1 MNQIEI
7 KATIEKLI
15 DTFLYAGEVSIE
27 LREKGL
33 TKEIKEDNTPVSNGD
48 LEVNKIITEK
58 IKELTPDIP
67 IISEESS
74 ENKLIKNLKNFWL
87 IDPIDGT
94 YDYINNKD
102 WGIGQVQ
109 SIIKEKVTVNFENVG
124 KKVIN
129 AKNIEL
135 EKLE

>member
-1 MNQIEI
+1 MILDFE
-7 KATIEKLI
+7 
-15 DTFLYAGEVSIE
+15 
-27 LREKGL
+27 
-33 TKEIKEDNTPVSNGD
+33 PGD
-48 LEVNKIITEK
+48 KV
-58 IKELTPDIP
+58 
-67 IISEESS
+67 
-74 ENKLIKNLKNFWL
+74 
-87 IDPIDGT
+87 IDP
-94 YDYINNKD
+94 NNKD